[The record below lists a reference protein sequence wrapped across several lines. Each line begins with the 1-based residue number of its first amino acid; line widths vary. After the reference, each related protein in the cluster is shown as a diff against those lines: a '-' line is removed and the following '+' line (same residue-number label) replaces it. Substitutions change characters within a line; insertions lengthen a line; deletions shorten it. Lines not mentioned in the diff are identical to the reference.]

1 MLVSATG
8 VSSVVVSAECHA
20 MPDAAIASAI
30 NERSV
35 HVLVNLNGWIQG
47 HRNVVCALV
56 PAPVQL
62 VSLVAYP

>member
-1 MLVSATG
+1 
-8 VSSVVVSAECHA
+8 